1 MVNERTHTSRKPSM
15 YMKDEKK
22 FSRYPYGFVLCA
34 ARLLYLISKFN
45 DKVSYRIGG
54 WLNWLKGGEEFDQ
67 EG

>member
-1 MVNERTHTSRKPSM
+1 M